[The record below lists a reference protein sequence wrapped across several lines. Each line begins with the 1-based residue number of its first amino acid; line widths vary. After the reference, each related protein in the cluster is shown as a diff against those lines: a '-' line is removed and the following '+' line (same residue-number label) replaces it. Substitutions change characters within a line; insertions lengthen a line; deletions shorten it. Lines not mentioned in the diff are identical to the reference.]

1 MLMQKEALTSLSSG
15 STFLE
20 FNKHQLSS
28 YEICIPKDKAEQTA
42 IAAVLSDMDAEIAA
56 LEARRAKTQALKQGM
71 MQDLLTGRI
80 RLERETQNRVIRLF
94 QKGLGYAF
102 LGDLSGQANRP
113 ILTERLER
121 HLAGRGYAPAQ
132 IAAALR
138 QLAQAAE
145 IPLGVSLYQVNRRTY
160 NLLRYGA
167 QVAVDVGQAHE
178 TVQFIDWQH
187 PDANDFAIAEE
198 VTLRDGSAGRRPDLV
213 LYCNGLAVAV
223 LELKRSAV
231 SVGEGIRQQLSNQ
244 KDNPFFFSTVQLVL
258 AGNDSQGLHYGTV
271 GTPEQFF
278 TRWKEG
284 DSHRITGSGSLL
296 DTPLRQMFAR
306 ERLLD
311 WLYDCVIFDG
321 GIKKVPRPHQY
332 FGLKAAQ
339 ERLRRREGGVI

>member
-1 MLMQKEALTSLSSG
+1 MSE
-15 STFLE
+15 
-20 FNKHQLSS
+20 
-28 YEICIPKDKAEQTA
+28 
-42 IAAVLSDMDAEIAA
+42 
-56 LEARRAKTQALKQGM
+56 
-71 MQDLLTGRI
+71 RI